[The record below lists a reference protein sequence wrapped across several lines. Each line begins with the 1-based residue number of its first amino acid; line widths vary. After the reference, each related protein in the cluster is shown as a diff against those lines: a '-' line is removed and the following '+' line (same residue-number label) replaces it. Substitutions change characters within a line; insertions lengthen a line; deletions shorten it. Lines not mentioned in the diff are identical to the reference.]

1 MSVYNRYKT
10 SRRQRG
16 LTMISMVVLLLFGA
30 FVVTCVLK
38 MLPVYIENW
47 NVRSILNALDEQ
59 FENTTVVSKSDIRTK
74 ITKRMNIDMISSIKA
89 KDIEIKKEKNVYI
102 VNANY
107 ESRVPLIGNV
117 DVVMKF
123 DNNVV
128 EIPIHNQ

>member
-1 MSVYNRYKT
+1 
-10 SRRQRG
+10 
-16 LTMISMVVLLLFGA
+16 MVVLLLFGA